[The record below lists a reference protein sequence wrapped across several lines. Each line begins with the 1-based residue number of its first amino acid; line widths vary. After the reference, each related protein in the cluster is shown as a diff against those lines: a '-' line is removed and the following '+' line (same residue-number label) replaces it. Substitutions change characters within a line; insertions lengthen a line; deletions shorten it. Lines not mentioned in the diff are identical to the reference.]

1 MVVAGYLG
9 TLGLIAMQTPTAPDI
24 VVIEA
29 VRELSD
35 RTRALE
41 ALSTHWSIRERL
53 IGVAIVWAGMAA
65 LFLNEK
71 YHLVDVPITV
81 GVVILL
87 ILAVA
92 AGAWTEVSRLRRKV
106 EALTYLLLQRERAS
120 NEP

>member
-1 MVVAGYLG
+1 
-9 TLGLIAMQTPTAPDI
+9 MQTPTAPDI